1 MSRKA
6 TGVEIWAILLILG
19 GLMYLI
25 TFIPA
30 MIWSYIYGYVNGYD
44 TMAALLWLLYP
55 IFMIVVGWEL
65 TNLKYWAWVCTIAL
79 IVIWIFKIV
88 YDAVIYGAWNDILSV
103 AIPIAILVYFL
114 VPKTR
119 SQFTRH

>member
-6 TGVEIWAILLILG
+6 TGVEICAILMILI

-25 TFIPA
+25 TYIPA
-30 MIWSYIYGYVNGYD
+30 MIFIYIYRYSNGFD
-44 TMAALLWLLYP
+44 TIAALLLLLYP
-55 IFMIVVGWEL
+55 ILLIVVGWEL

-103 AIPIAILVYFL
+103 AIPTAILMYFL
-114 VPKTR
+114 TVKTR
-119 SQFTRH
+119 SQFT

>member
-6 TGVEIWAILLILG
+6 TGVEIYAIMLILS

-30 MIWSYIYGYVNGYD
+30 MIFSYIYDYSNGYD

-79 IVIWIFKIV
+79 IVIWIFKIL

-119 SQFTRH
+119 SQFT

>member
-1 MSRKA
+1 LSRKA
-6 TGVEIWAILLILG
+6 TGVEIYAIMLILS

-30 MIWSYIYGYVNGYD
+30 MIFSYINGNA
-44 TMAALLWLLYP
+44 TMSAFLWLLYP

-79 IVIWIFKIV
+79 IVIGIFRTVNDLI
-88 YDAVIYGAWNDILSV
+88 IYGYWQDILVV
-103 AIPIAILVYFL
+103 ATSIAFLVYFL
-114 VPKTR
+114 AAKTR
-119 SQFTRH
+119 SQFTWR

>member
-1 MSRKA
+1 M
-6 TGVEIWAILLILG
+6 EICAIILILV

-25 TFIPA
+25 TFIPV
-30 MIWSYIYGYVNGYD
+30 MIWSYIYHYSNGYD
-44 TMAALLWLLYP
+44 TMATLLWLLYP

-119 SQFTRH
+119 NQFT